1 VQNADGCCP
10 QPELTKREA
19 LWLWLGETVQCKWI
33 MLLGLAEM
41 ITEGTNVHGQLVD
54 RIIHDKAVD
63 SSHPSLNVI
72 NNDAIVNN
80 VHWSLVLYNG

>member
-1 VQNADGCCP
+1 VQNAGRCCP
-10 QPELTKREA
+10 LPELTKREA
-19 LWLWLGETVQCKWI
+19 QWLWLGETVQCKWI

-41 ITEGTNVHGQLVD
+41 ITEVTNVLGQLVD

-80 VHWSLVLYNG
+80 VHWSRVLYNG